1 MDNRPLG
8 VFDSGLGGLSVVR
21 QLMRRLPGESI
32 VYFGDTA
39 RVPYGTRSRDT
50 IEKYA
55 RQACRFLLE
64 QDVKLIIAACGTVSS
79 AAPHVLAQQPV
90 PALGVVEPTADA
102 AARATRNGRI
112 GVLGT
117 AATVSAGAFRRR
129 ILAQRPDVQVWQQPC
144 PLFVP
149 LVENGWIDRDYVA
162 RYVHGF
168 EAYAAY
174 AAGFNSSNV
183 EALTGVPYEQAALAA
198 KMMAR
203 AERMCVSESSAP
215 IGHHANGMQS
225 YRAIMALLAITGNYD
240 RPGGQ
245 LPAPHTYMEMPCG
258 FETREEEFM
267 NGRFPAGAPAAVGAE
282 RFPLWYECRREGQ
295 AMDLSRR
302 ILTGAP
308 RPMKAVFS
316 LGMNLRMF
324 PGDGKLIEALKALD
338 FFVDVDLF
346 LTDTAKY
353 ADIVLPAC
361 TSMER
366 GELKCYPGGYLWY
379 TSPVVEPLGKAKSD
393 ADILTLLAQKMD
405 LDDDLLKAGYD
416 ACSAYI
422 LQDLPVS
429 IDALRQSPAPV
440 KLPNFAPPEAGKRLE
455 KGLPTP
461 TGKFE
466 LYSEVIAAHPE
477 WGLDPLPTYTPPKS
491 GGAEYPYTLSAG
503 VRIPNALHS
512 RLHDVPWAR
521 SLRPEPGAEI
531 SLEDAETL
539 GVEEGDRVHPLGEH
553 GPQGPAHRHRP
564 RRGGLHLPRLPGVG
578 HERPAGPR
586 RPGPLLRL
594 PSLPERLLSD
604 GKGGGSVSRYFEL
617 DIDRCCACGACA
629 IACMDQNDVD
639 IPAGERPFRTVFRQE
654 PERIGACASYYSV
667 ACMHCDNA
675 LCVLA
680 CPVGCL
686 YKDEATGLTL
696 FDNTDCIG
704 CHSCAMACPFGAPAF
719 GANGKMRKCDGCV
732 ERLRAGEEP
741 ACVRVCPTGALTLA
755 RDGEIPP
762 DHSLREVCARLAKE
776 QI

>member
-1 MDNRPLG
+1 MTRQEALLHGKIPGAETGIEVRHTLCDICTPQMHCGLDVYVKDGRVLKVEGNKNHPVNQGKLCTKGLCNRQYLYRPDRILTPLRRVG
-8 VFDSGLGGLSVVR
+8 ERGEGKFAPISWDEALEEISRRLLDIRAAHGADAVTFFSGYSKWYRPMFRRFAHVFGSQNYCTESSACFTSGLMAWQVATGLPAG
-21 QLMRRLPGESI
+21 MDLPRCDLFVGWGFSG
-32 VYFGDTA
+32 Y
-39 RVPYGTRSRDT
+39 YSRYLQPSAV
-50 IEKYA
+50 EENRK
-55 RQACRFLLE
+55 RGMK
-64 QDVKLIIAACGTVSS
+64 VIIIDPRTT
-79 AAPHVLAQQPV
+79 P
-90 PALGVVEPTADA
+90 
-102 AARATRNGRI
+102 
-112 GVLGT
+112 
-117 AATVSAGAFRRR
+117 
-129 ILAQRPDVQVWQQPC
+129 AQRLAD
-144 PLFVP
+144 
-149 LVENGWIDRDYVA
+149 LVLHPRPGTDGALALTIANELIQNGWIDREYVA

-302 ILTGAP
+302 ILTGEP

-379 TSPVVEPLGKAKSD
+379 TSPVVEPLGEAKSD
-393 ADILTLLAQKMD
+393 ADILTLLAQKMG

-539 GVEEGDRVHPLGEH
+539 GVEEGDRVRISTPWGSTVLKV
-553 GPQGPAHRHRP
+553 
-564 RRGGLHLPRLPGVG
+564 LPT
-578 HERPAGPR
+578 A
-586 RPGPLLRL
+586 
-594 PSLPERLLSD
+594 
-604 GKGGGSVSRYFEL
+604 
-617 DIDRCCACGACA
+617 
-629 IACMDQNDVD
+629 
-639 IPAGERPFRTVFRQE
+639 TV
-654 PERIGACASYYSV
+654 
-667 ACMHCDNA
+667 
-675 LCVLA
+675 
-680 CPVGCL
+680 
-686 YKDEATGLTL
+686 
-696 FDNTDCIG
+696 
-704 CHSCAMACPFGAPAF
+704 
-719 GANGKMRKCDGCV
+719 
-732 ERLRAGEEP
+732 RAGEVYTYHGYRESDMNALLDPDALDPYSGFP
-741 ACVRVCPTGALTLA
+741 AYRSAYCQMEKVVEA
-755 RDGEIPP
+755 
-762 DHSLREVCARLAKE
+762 
-776 QI
+776 